1 MILYDYFQMIVLKEY
16 RKINGSN
23 HGKKDSNDKNDKNEK
38 NEDNINGSN
47 NNNNN
52 VLKLKISTNISS

>member
-1 MILYDYFQMIVLKEY
+1 MIVLKEY
-16 RKINGSN
+16 RKISGSN

-38 NEDNINGSN
+38 NEDNN

-52 VLKLKISTNISS
+52 NNALKLKISTNISS

>member
-1 MILYDYFQMIVLKEY
+1 MIVLKEY
-16 RKINGSN
+16 RKINGNS
-23 HGKKDSNDKNDKNEK
+23 HGKKESNDKNEK
-38 NEDNINGSN
+38 NEKNEDNTHGNN